1 MFLVPCSQKC
11 MIVNKKVRNANPLE
25 YNGIKF
31 KSRVEVS
38 IYRLLKT
45 HNIEAK
51 YEEETFILSPPI
63 RPTVPFYNRTKK
75 AGFHSIMS
83 PIDSITYTPDFTF
96 IYNNILVIIEV
107 KGFENDVFP
116 VKRNLFR
123 KLLETL
129 DTYCMFFEV
138 RTQKEMLEALEVIK
152 MECPLIQKIRANIN
166 NLPEKDIPIAHKY
179 LSQRD
184 FESLQDLV
192 DSAIRKVEKSRTH
205 KAKPEL
211 QERYKDIDI
220 FKLQE
225 MSLAITEYSSKL

>member
-1 MFLVPCSQKC
+1 MTL
-11 MIVNKKVRNANPLE
+11 NKKIKNANPLE
-25 YNGIKF
+25 YDGIKF

-38 IYRLLKT
+38 IYKLLEA

-51 YEEETFILSPPI
+51 YEGKTFILSPSI

-75 AGFHSIMS
+75 AGFHNVMS

-96 IYNNILVIIEV
+96 IYGNILVIVEV

-129 DTYCMFFEV
+129 DVYCMFFEV

-152 MECPLIQKIRANIN
+152 MECPLIQRMRANVN

-192 DSAIRKVEKSRTH
+192 DSAIRKVEKSRTSS
-205 KAKPEL
+205 AKPEL
-211 QERYKDIDI
+211 QEKYKDIDI

>member
-1 MFLVPCSQKC
+1 MA
-11 MIVNKKVRNANPLE
+11 VNKKIKNANPLE
-25 YNGIKF
+25 YNGIRF

-38 IYRLLKT
+38 IYKLLEA

-51 YEEETFILSPPI
+51 YENKTFVLSPSI

-75 AGFHSIMS
+75 VGFHSIMS
-83 PIDSITYTPDFTF
+83 PIDNITYTPDFTF
-96 IYNNILVIIEV
+96 MYNNILVIVEV

-166 NLPEKDIPIAHKY
+166 SLPEKDIPIAHKY

-192 DSAIRKVEKSRTH
+192 DSAIRKIERSRTSSV
-205 KAKPEL
+205 KPEL
-211 QERYKDIDI
+211 QEKYKDIDI

-225 MSLAITEYSSKL
+225 MSLAIAEYSSRL

>member
-1 MFLVPCSQKC
+1 MA
-11 MIVNKKVRNANPLE
+11 VNKKIKNANPLE
-25 YNGIKF
+25 YNGIRF

-38 IYRLLKT
+38 IYKLLEA

-51 YEEETFILSPPI
+51 YENKTFVLSPSI

-83 PIDSITYTPDFTF
+83 PINNITYTPDFTF
-96 IYNNILVIIEV
+96 MYNNILVIVEV

-166 NLPEKDIPIAHKY
+166 SLPEKDIPIAHEY

-184 FESLQDLV
+184 FESLQDLA
-192 DSAIRKVEKSRTH
+192 DSAIRKIERSRTSS
-205 KAKPEL
+205 AKPEL
-211 QERYKDIDI
+211 QEKYKDIDI

-225 MSLAITEYSSKL
+225 MSLAITEYSSRL

>member
-1 MFLVPCSQKC
+1 MG
-11 MIVNKKVRNANPLE
+11 INRKVRNANPLE
-25 YNGIKF
+25 YDGIKF

-38 IYRLLKT
+38 IYKLLRT

-51 YEEETFILSPPI
+51 YEEKTFILSPSI
-63 RPTVPFYNRTKK
+63 RPTVPFYNRTNK

-83 PIDSITYTPDFTF
+83 PISSITYTPDFTF
-96 IYNNILVIIEV
+96 MYNNILVIIEV

-129 DTYCMFFEV
+129 DTYCMFFEI
-138 RTQKEMLEALEVIK
+138 RTQKEMLKALEIIK
-152 MECPLIQKIRANIN
+152 MESPLIQKIRANIN
-166 NLPEKDIPIAHKY
+166 HLPEKDIAIAHKY

-184 FESLQDLV
+184 FDSLQDLV
-192 DSAIRKVEKSRTH
+192 DSAIMKVEKSRTSN
-205 KAKPEL
+205 AKLEL
-211 QERYKDIDI
+211 QEKYKDIDI

-225 MSLAITEYSSKL
+225 MSLAVTEYRDKL